1 MTLKI
6 KKSVWLKGK
15 IEKNNNSYKRAKKK
29 NKNQN
34 NKDEIGKH
42 DTMNLDWKMKLKTNK
57 IFTKRQRKK
66 LKIKRIRTKLKIII
80 FGKLSLNDE
89 IESK

>member
-1 MTLKI
+1 
-6 KKSVWLKGK
+6 LKGK

-42 DTMNLDWKMKLKTNK
+42 DTMNLD
-57 IFTKRQRKK
+57 
-66 LKIKRIRTKLKIII
+66 
-80 FGKLSLNDE
+80 
-89 IESK
+89 

>member
-1 MTLKI
+1 LTLKI